1 MRILCVTNRIYDMNG
16 MSGAS
21 GIRIRSTVYYVSV
34 PKVILIE
41 LMRCCVYNN
50 TNLNVTRYL
59 SPGHSQTGIDFIMTG
74 KGGSS
79 DYD

>member
-1 MRILCVTNRIYDMNG
+1 MTNRIYDMNG

-34 PKVILIE
+34 PKVILID

-50 TNLNVTRYL
+50 TNLNVT
-59 SPGHSQTGIDFIMTG
+59 SIE
-74 KGGSS
+74 
-79 DYD
+79 

>member
-1 MRILCVTNRIYDMNG
+1 MTNRIYDMNG

-34 PKVILIE
+34 PKVSLID